1 MKPFAALVPALFLA
15 SCGLVP
21 VDTALDTS
29 GARDSTAQAVALV
42 SQHRRAHGLPA
53 VQADSSL
60 AAAARHQA
68 SAVARAG
75 ALSHD
80 AGSSF
85 TSRMAAYKVGNVA
98 AAENL
103 SMGPT
108 SAEGAVAR
116 WKASPAHN
124 ANLLMPEA
132 RRVGMAH
139 DGRYWALVLAQ

>member
-1 MKPFAALVPALFLA
+1 MKRLFVLLPALLLA
-15 SCGLVP
+15 SCGLGP

-29 GARDSTAQAVALV
+29 GARDDTATAVALV
-42 SQHRRAHGLPA
+42 SQYRRSHGLPP
-53 VQADSSL
+53 VRGDADL

-75 ALSHD
+75 KLSHD

-85 TSRMAAYKVGNVA
+85 TSRMAAYRLGNVA

-103 SMGPT
+103 SMGPET
-108 SAEGAVAR
+108 AEAAIAR
-116 WKASPAHN
+116 WRASPAHN
-124 ANLLMPEA
+124 ANLLMREA